1 MALRT
6 MVCSTMKDYE
16 VILASGAEHLGLRF
30 KEHGYTVYRSAS
42 NYDSRRMFPNGDLY
56 VRIPR
61 ISRLSGR
68 RVVVVQSC
76 TASGPDEQ
84 EAYST
89 ADRLIE
95 LLLMLDLLNNPVSVE
110 EIGHKSYCTTPV
122 EPPSKIE
129 VVLTFQPFAL
139 QDKAFKTGE
148 AISGKWAM
156 EMIAKSCDKVW
167 VLNPHAP
174 DSLDWMKN
182 LIDGSK
188 LEIVDVIPDLVDF
201 AAKQFNFQ
209 EYLVIT
215 PDEGGQER
223 FDCEGFGKS
232 RSNSF
237 SIELSGD
244 LNVNGK
250 NVIVIDDLTKSG
262 STLLKAADRLRKQ
275 GAANVALAVAHVL
288 PLVDLGEELL
298 ENLVTKIDGNI
309 VVSNTIRTHVFAVK
323 NPELTYNI
331 VDKLVKIL

>member
-1 MALRT
+1 
-6 MVCSTMKDYE
+6 MKDYE
-16 VILASGAEHLGLRF
+16 VVLASGAEHLGLRF
-30 KEHGYTVYRSAS
+30 KEHGYTVYRSAA

-84 EAYST
+84 EKYST

-95 LLLMLDLLNNPVSVE
+95 LLLMLDLLNHPTSVE
-110 EIGHKSYCTTPV
+110 EVGHKSYCATPV
-122 EPPSKIE
+122 EPPSRIE

-148 AISGKWAM
+148 AVSGQWAM
-156 EMIAKSCDKVW
+156 EMIAKACDKIW

-174 DSLDWMKN
+174 DSLDWMKS
-182 LIDGSK
+182 LIEADK
-188 LEIVDVIPDLVDF
+188 LEVVDIVPDLVEF
-201 AAKQFNFQ
+201 AAKQFDFK

-232 RSNSF
+232 RANSF
-237 SIELSGD
+237 SVELSGD
-244 LNVNGK
+244 LDVKGK
-250 NVIVIDDLTKSG
+250 NIIVIDDLTKSG

-275 GAANVALAVAHVL
+275 GSREVALAVAHVL
-288 PLVDLGEELL
+288 PLVDMGEELL
-298 ENLVTKIDGNI
+298 ENLVMKIDSNI
-309 VVSNTIRTHVFAVK
+309 VASNTIRTHVFSVK
-323 NPELTYNI
+323 NPELTFNV

>member
-1 MALRT
+1 
-6 MVCSTMKDYE
+6 MKDYE

-30 KEHGYTVYRSAS
+30 KEHGYTVYRSAT

-61 ISRLSGR
+61 ISRLSRR
-68 RVVVVQSC
+68 RVVVIQSC

-84 EAYST
+84 ESYST
-89 ADRLIE
+89 SDRLIE
-95 LLLMLDLLNNPVSVE
+95 LLLMLDLLSNPVSVE
-110 EIGHKSYCTTPV
+110 EVGHKSYCATPV
-122 EPPSKIE
+122 EPPSRIE
-129 VVLTFQPFAL
+129 VILTFQPFAL

-148 AISGKWAM
+148 AVSGRWAM
-156 EMIAKSCDKVW
+156 EMIAKACDKIW

-182 LIDGSK
+182 LIDSGK
-188 LEIVDVIPDLVDF
+188 LEVVDIVPDLVEY
-201 AAKQFNFQ
+201 AAKQFNFG

-223 FDCEGFGKS
+223 FECEGFGKS
-232 RSNSF
+232 RTNSF
-237 SIELSGD
+237 SVELSGD
-244 LNVNGK
+244 LDVKDK
-250 NVIVIDDLTKSG
+250 NIIVIDDLTKSG

-275 GAANVALAVAHVL
+275 GSKDVALAVAHVL

-298 ENLVTKIDGNI
+298 ENLIMKIDGNI
-309 VVSNTIRTHVFAVK
+309 VASNTVRTHVFSVK
-323 NPELTYNI
+323 NPELTFNV